1 MPAVYVCPLS
11 RLGATVE
18 QTGASHIVTLINPG
32 TPVPRPPSIAEDRH
46 LFLGFN
52 DISDPIDG
60 MILPGQDHLDTYL
73 DFLRNWDRVRPM
85 VIHCWAGVSRSTA
98 GAFTAMC
105 LFRPDLPETEIAAR
119 LRARSPEAT
128 PNARLVELADARLGR
143 DGRMIDAVRR
153 IGRGAN
159 AFEGSVFSMALDE

>member
-11 RLGATVE
+11 RLSETVKR
-18 QTGASHIVTLINPG
+18 TGASHVVTLINPG
-32 TPVPRPPSIAEDRH
+32 TPVERPPSVPADRH

-52 DISDPIDG
+52 DITDPIDG
-60 MILPGQDHLDTYL
+60 MTPPGQDHLDTYI
-73 DFLRNWDRVRPM
+73 DFLQGWDRKSPM

-98 GAFTAMC
+98 GAFTALC
-105 LFRPDLPETEIAAR
+105 LFRPDLAETEIAAR

-128 PNARLVELADARLGR
+128 PNARLVALADARLKR

-159 AFEGSVFSMALDE
+159 AFEGSVFSMAIDE

>member
-1 MPAVYVCPLS
+1 
-11 RLGATVE
+11 
-18 QTGASHIVTLINPG
+18 
-32 TPVPRPPSIAEDRH
+32 
-46 LFLGFN
+46 
-52 DISDPIDG
+52 
-60 MILPGQDHLDTYL
+60 MILG
-73 DFLRNWDRVRPM
+73 
-85 VIHCWAGVSRSTA
+85 WAGVSRSTA

>member
-11 RLGATVE
+11 RLVATVE

-32 TPVPRPPSIAEDRH
+32 TPVERPSSVPEDRH

-52 DISDPIDG
+52 DITDPMDG

-73 DFLRNWDRVRPM
+73 EFLKSWDRESPL

-119 LRARSPEAT
+119 IRARSPEAT
-128 PNARLVELADARLGR
+128 PNARLVALADARLDRG
-143 DGRMIDAVRR
+143 GRMIDAVRQ